1 MMSISW
7 FVVTIGL
14 LIMAALSHVLDLI
27 MLPLALWTGYTLLYI
42 VFAGWRIHQ
51 ISTKEM
57 SWILKDRWD

>member
-1 MMSISW
+1 
-7 FVVTIGL
+7 
-14 LIMAALSHVLDLI
+14 MAALSHVLDLI

>member
-1 MMSISW
+1 
-7 FVVTIGL
+7 
-14 LIMAALSHVLDLI
+14 MAALSHVLDLI

-42 VFAGWRIHQ
+42 VFAGWQIHQ